1 MLANNVRLTI
11 RALTSLNLSKNGL
24 LNKQAGKALGD
35 MLKVNRVLKVLDV
48 STSGEG
54 MRFSDMDGPGFAKE
68 LADGIKHNG
77 TLTSVNI
84 LANYIGTERANEL
97 IEVLDR
103 SEQLETLC
111 GFKGDETELNLW
123 GVRFVPWCGVLL
135 DTHEVRRGKTTMLGA
150 DGAIMLAPE
159 IAANG
164 ALTSLN
170 IISNRLGAE
179 GATHIAAVLP
189 ECT

>member
-1 MLANNVRLTI
+1 MLLPFLSASECKNIQTIPCPTFADICLAI
-11 RALTSLNLSKNGL
+11 RA
-24 LNKQAGKALGD
+24 
-35 MLKVNRVLKVLDV
+35 
-48 STSGEG
+48 
-54 MRFSDMDGPGFAKE
+54 
-68 LADGIKHNG
+68 
-77 TLTSVNI
+77 LTSVNI